1 MASKALLI
9 GINKT
14 LEFPPLMGAINDVRL
29 MYKILKE
36 VYGFTEFK
44 VLDDQVATRRNIM
57 KGFKWAFTNVS
68 PNDRIFIFYSGHGT
82 QIPTTLDTACFE
94 TDGFDE
100 CLVPYDMDWDDPL
113 RDDDIGRFLATVTP
127 QATIIFQ
134 MDCCFSGTLLKN
146 PLPPKVINKYIPPPL
161 HIELANSDVNLD
173 DELNTDTSKMAR
185 GKMMR
190 APFIVDS
197 GTQGNAILISGCTD
211 KQTSADA
218 YINGRYHGALTFY
231 VAQTLKENNWKISYR
246 RLIEVV
252 NEKLAK
258 EDYDQQPQ
266 LEAREELMDKNFLE

>member
-1 MASKALLI
+1 
-9 GINKT
+9 
-14 LEFPPLMGAINDVRL
+14 
-29 MYKILKE
+29 
-36 VYGFTEFK
+36 
-44 VLDDQVATRRNIM
+44 
-57 KGFKWAFTNVS
+57 
-68 PNDRIFIFYSGHGT
+68 
-82 QIPTTLDTACFE
+82 
-94 TDGFDE
+94 
-100 CLVPYDMDWDDPL
+100 
-113 RDDDIGRFLATVTP
+113 
-127 QATIIFQ
+127 
-134 MDCCFSGTLLKN
+134 
-146 PLPPKVINKYIPPPL
+146 
-161 HIELANSDVNLD
+161 
-173 DELNTDTSKMAR
+173 MAR